1 MKIKLANDFFIEIDA
16 LNYTLKQ
23 AYVNE
28 KGKTVEKI
36 CGYYG
41 DVDGAVNK
49 YIKLN
54 QIQDKEIYDLKS
66 YTDYIKECNAQA
78 VNQITE
84 NIQEVHYGAKV

>member
-1 MKIKLANDFFIEIDA
+1 MKVKLANEFFIEIDA

-54 QIQDKEIYDLKS
+54 QIQDKELLDLKG

-78 VNQITE
+78 VNQIVLDRQKT
-84 NIQEVHYGAKV
+84 IQSNC

>member
-1 MKIKLANDFFIEIDA
+1 MRIKLANDFLIEIDA

-49 YIKLN
+49 YIKLS
-54 QIQDKEIYDLKS
+54 QIQDKELSDLKG
-66 YTDYIKECNAQA
+66 YTDYIKECNAKA